1 MINQILNSL
10 MELRNDS
17 GLFSASK
24 KSVSTGYDK
33 AWIRD
38 NIYCSLGLENYDKE
52 ALIKTY
58 QSLLD
63 IFLKH
68 EYKINQAIKNKP
80 QISDDYI
87 HARYNPITLQEFD
100 ENWGNKQNDSIGA
113 FLFKIAELVDKE
125 IPVIRNMNDWRIIQ
139 KLVFYLESIKYW
151 EDKDNGMWEENEEVH
166 SSSVGSCLAGL
177 KAISKH
183 VYVPNELIEKGQ
195 ESLNN
200 LLPRESETKEVD
212 LSLLSLIYPY
222 NITNKEQTIQILEN
236 VEKHLLR
243 EKGVVRYIGDQ
254 YYTFN
259 NKEAEWCF
267 GLPWLAIIYRQ
278 LGIINK
284 YYYYIQKTLECLTE
298 KNELPELY
306 FGETSIYNE
315 NTPLG
320 WGQSLFISALSIA

>member
-1 MINQILNSL
+1 MISQILNTL

-17 GLFSASK
+17 GLFSASR

-68 EYKINQAIKNKP
+68 EFKINQAIKNKP
-80 QISDDYI
+80 QNSNDYI
-87 HARYNPITLQEFD
+87 HARYHPITLQEFD

-113 FLFKIAELVDKE
+113 FLFKIAELIDKE
-125 IPVIRNMNDWRIIQ
+125 IPIIRNMNDWRIIQ
-139 KLVFYLESIKYW
+139 KLVFYLESISYW

-166 SSSVGSCLAGL
+166 ASSIGACLAGL

-183 VYVPNELIEKGQ
+183 VYVPNELIKKGQ
-195 ESLNN
+195 EALNN

-212 LSLLSLIYPY
+212 LALLSLIYPY
-222 NITNKEQTIQILEN
+222 NIISKEQANSILEN
-236 VEKHLLR
+236 VEKYLLR
-243 EKGVVRYIGDQ
+243 EKGIIRYIGDQ
-254 YYTFN
+254 YYNFN

-267 GLPWLAIIYRQ
+267 GLPWLAIIYRK

-284 YYYYIQKTLECLTE
+284 YYYYMQKTFECLTE
-298 KNELPELY
+298 NNELPELY
-306 FGETSIYNE
+306 FGQTDIFND

-320 WGQSLFISALSIA
+320 WGQSLLMVAIEK